1 MSLIALLPALIL
13 AALAGVC
20 LLAAFLWHR
29 LVPSVGD
36 ETRGANARSNSV
48 LRYGGATGLTVFGG
62 FLLVSGLYAA
72 AVATGATAATGGI
85 AATLRAVAVGLV
97 VVAFATFLG
106 TAAGALRT
114 RRDAV
119 R

>member
-1 MSLIALLPALIL
+1 ML

-20 LLAAFLWHR
+20 LLAAPLWYR
-29 LVPSVGD
+29 FVLIAED
-36 ETRGANARSNSV
+36 EISDIDGRNVQV
-48 LRYGGATGLTVFGG
+48 LRYGGATAVIVFSG

-72 AVATGATAATGGI
+72 AVATGATASTGGV

-106 TAAGALRT
+106 TAVGALRT